1 MTFKI
6 SDTVPETARNLTPD
20 ERINALVAVSGQN
33 GMTLGVLR
41 NRMRK
46 MNSSDFRSTVENMV
60 NNGAMD
66 AESVEGSPGRKTIR
80 FTIRRI
86 ARHTTQETP
95 Q

>member
-6 SDTVPETARNLTPD
+6 SDFVPETVKYSTPED
-20 ERINALVAVSGQN
+20 RIAALVAGSGQN
-33 GMTLGVLR
+33 GMTLGVLG

-66 AESVEGSPGRKTIR
+66 AEAVEGSRGRKTIR
-80 FTIRRI
+80 FTTRRI
-86 ARHTTQETP
+86 A
-95 Q
+95 

>member
-6 SDTVPETARNLTPD
+6 SDFVPETVKYSTPED
-20 ERINALVAVSGQN
+20 RIAALVAGSGQN
-33 GMTLGVLR
+33 GMTLGVLG

-66 AESVEGSPGRKTIR
+66 AEAVEGSRVRKTIR

-86 ARHTTQETP
+86 A
-95 Q
+95 

>member
-6 SDTVPETARNLTPD
+6 SDTVPETARNRTPED
-20 ERINALVAVSGQN
+20 RITALVAGSGQN

-41 NRMRK
+41 NRMKK

-66 AESVEGSPGRKTIR
+66 AEAVEGNRGRKTIR

-86 ARHTTQETP
+86 A
-95 Q
+95 